1 MINLYYE
8 ESYWGGKMN
17 GPHKVV
23 NNLIK
28 SLNQEN
34 ILFALN
40 EEKYEHN
47 FLIQYNAHGH
57 EKHSKIELDTCIIG
71 PQVWLFDIY
80 GKFLIDHQ
88 DYYKKIIAPSQWVKD
103 KFISKFNLPEN
114 KISIWPVGI
123 ELLDTRKEIEFDC
136 LIYFKRRD
144 NYELKVVKEFL
155 DNLGLTYQVLSYGS
169 YQDSDLESL
178 CKKCRFCFLI
188 NGTESQ
194 GIAVQEIMSTNTPLF
209 VWDIVEW
216 KDQGEEYRVPAT
228 SIPYWSDDCGKVFY
242 DRDEMDIAFSEFY
255 AKINQYN
262 PRKYI
267 EDNLSF
273 KASVDKLMEI
283 IND

>member
-1 MINLYYE
+1 MINLYYD

-23 NNLIK
+23 FNLIK
-28 SLNQEN
+28 SLQQEGVQFS
-34 ILFALN
+34 IN

-47 FLIQYNAHGH
+47 FLIQYNALGH

-71 PQVWLFDIY
+71 PQVWMFDVY
-80 GKFLIDHQ
+80 GQFLVEHQ
-88 DYYKKIIAPSQWVKD
+88 DYYKKIIAPCKWVKD
-103 KFISKFNLPEN
+103 KFIDKFSLPEN

-123 ELLDTRKEIEFDC
+123 ELLKIDKKVEFDC
-136 LIYFKRRD
+136 LIYFKRRTS
-144 NYELKVVKEFL
+144 YELKLVTDFL
-155 DNLGLTYQVLSYGS
+155 DSFGLTYKVISYGS
-169 YQDSDLESL
+169 YSNDELESF
-178 CKKCRFCFLI
+178 CNKCRFCFLL

-209 VWDIVEW
+209 VWDVEEW
-216 KDQGEEYRVPAT
+216 NDQGEEYKVPAT
-228 SIPYWSDDCGKVFY
+228 SVPYWSSDCGKVFY
-242 DRDEMDIAFSEFY
+242 DRDQMDIAFLDFY
-255 AKINQYN
+255 AKIDQYN